1 MKRLGVLLAAAWLLV
16 SCGTVADRVWAI
28 GQKNPDGFTVD
39 IRTMKQPTEGVSV
52 AYAETQN
59 CHSKEDLE
67 KVIGHSLSHDGYV
80 GGWLESSTGLYYFDS
95 VRLFPEDSL
104 SAAIDFGRQN
114 GQEAIYVLSTGEE
127 ISLVEEVVDPL
138 AEYSPNVLIIMYDTE
153 IGKEPLAAAV
163 RQYGAEIIYD
173 YSIIP
178 GMAIRIPE
186 GRTLE
191 EAIAFF
197 KKVDGVLTVEKDRI
211 YHLTD
216 PVVPEVEVR

>member
-1 MKRLGVLLAAAWLLV
+1 MKRLGALLIAVSMLL

-28 GQKNPDGFTVD
+28 GEKNPDGFTVNV
-39 IRTMKQPTEGVSV
+39 RTMKQPTEGVSV

-59 CHSKEDLE
+59 CHSREDLN
-67 KVIGHSLSHDGYV
+67 KVISHSLSHDGYV

-114 GQEAIYVLSTGEE
+114 GQEAIYVLSTGKE
-127 ISLVEEVVDPL
+127 ISLAEEVADES
-138 AEYSPNVLIIMYDTE
+138 ADYSPNVLIIMYDTE
-153 IGKEPLAAAV
+153 VGKEPLMAAV
-163 RQYGAEIIYD
+163 QLYGADIIYD

-186 GRTLE
+186 GKTLE

-197 KKVDGVLTVEKDRI
+197 KKVEGVLTVEKDRI